1 LSETTYHRDKVYL
14 PRDIQEKLGL
24 KEGDRI
30 HIEVVGSGEARLSV
44 IRSAQAS
51 IRLLEKLE
59 NPPDLGKVGGE
70 FSRMEIYENLTG
82 Y

>member
-1 LSETTYHRDKVYL
+1 
-14 PRDIQEKLGL
+14 
-24 KEGDRI
+24 
-30 HIEVVGSGEARLSV
+30 V

-59 NPPDLGKVGGE
+59 NPPDLGKVEGE
-70 FSRMEIYENLTG
+70 LSRMEIYENLTG

>member
-1 LSETTYHRDKVYL
+1 MIES
-14 PRDIQEKLGL
+14 
-24 KEGDRI
+24 
-30 HIEVVGSGEARLSV
+30 IEVVGSGEARLSV